1 MKKLSEQ
8 PYGKAALIVAIVA
21 LVVATSGAAVAAI
34 KIQNGSIAGKKLQN
48 GAVTTKKL
56 KNGAVTASKLA
67 TIRTASQTLNIPANS
82 NNAVTIPCAANELVI
97 GGGAAYQVVDANAN
111 IAIRSSFKDLAAN
124 GWRVAVRNNTAS
136 AHNYTVEAYCI
147 RR

>member
-34 KIQNGSIAGKKLQN
+34 KIKNGSIAGKKLQN

-56 KNGAVTASKLA
+56 RNGAVTANKLA

-111 IAIRSSFKDLAAN
+111 IAIRSSFKDLDAN
-124 GWRVAVRNNTAS
+124 GWRVAVKNNTVS